1 MSVSR
6 QVRRAVRTL
15 PLPER
20 QRSWLRRFEARRR
33 LASALERNGL
43 VEALSVDVEQWA
55 PFVRF
60 AAPGHFYSPIP
71 RLDELRAD
79 AAELFS
85 FDVEL
90 AGIDLRI
97 PEQLAITERIA
108 TELNETSSH
117 SAPLA
122 FERYSVDNPS
132 FGIGDA
138 TMLEGMLRLHAPS
151 QIVEIG
157 SGYSSARILDVVE
170 RHLPGTTVTFVEPHT
185 DLLRSLMRE
194 GDVDRCHIIE
204 RRAQDVP
211 VELLDQLESGD
222 VLLIDSTHVV
232 RTGSDVCHLILK
244 VLPALAPGVI
254 VHVHDIFWP
263 FELPE
268 EWVEEGR
275 QWSEC
280 YLMRAFLT
288 GNHDW
293 EIVLFNDY
301 IGRYHVPFVQK
312 LLPQFL
318 DNPGGSLWLRRV
330 S

>member
-1 MSVSR
+1 MTCSSST
-6 QVRRAVRTL
+6 RRT
-15 PLPER
+15 
-20 QRSWLRRFEARRR
+20 WC
-33 LASALERNGL
+33 
-43 VEALSVDVEQWA
+43 A
-55 PFVRF
+55 P
-60 AAPGHFYSPIP
+60 AA
-71 RLDELRAD
+71 
-79 AAELFS
+79 
-85 FDVEL
+85 
-90 AGIDLRI
+90 
-97 PEQLAITERIA
+97 T
-108 TELNETSSH
+108 
-117 SAPLA
+117 
-122 FERYSVDNPS
+122 
-132 FGIGDA
+132 
-138 TMLEGMLRLHAPS
+138 
-151 QIVEIG
+151 
-157 SGYSSARILDVVE
+157 
-170 RHLPGTTVTFVEPHT
+170 
-185 DLLRSLMRE
+185 
-194 GDVDRCHIIE
+194 
-204 RRAQDVP
+204 
-211 VELLDQLESGD
+211 
-222 VLLIDSTHVV
+222 
-232 RTGSDVCHLILK
+232 CHLILK